1 MHRLFRSRRL
11 AYRKPFELVFLL
23 CLSALPTPIN
33 RKGSIRGRYYAIGS
47 DNFELL
53 RGTYNS
59 LLHAPRDSDEDLG
72 STSPMGTRVALN
84 PDLDWE
90 AIEKEY
96 LSKDL
101 PLVWFDG

>member
-1 MHRLFRSRRL
+1 M
-11 AYRKPFELVFLL
+11 
-23 CLSALPTPIN
+23 
-33 RKGSIRGRYYAIGS
+33 GS
-47 DNFELL
+47 DTFESL

-59 LLHAPRDSDEDLG
+59 LLHTPRDPTESLG
-72 STSPMGTRVALN
+72 GPRAIGSRVALN

-96 LSKDL
+96 LSKEL